1 MFHSLLRQSADIYQ
15 PNPTNNG
22 GIQTINRALLWSFP
36 ARLSSYS
43 KPWLINLTNSKM
55 KHVQVKEYM
64 LFLEQTTAIEKW
76 YKVTIESIDYEV
88 IAVARIGNASSAHHK
103 ECILQLRQ

>member
-1 MFHSLLRQSADIYQ
+1 
-15 PNPTNNG
+15 
-22 GIQTINRALLWSFP
+22 
-36 ARLSSYS
+36 
-43 KPWLINLTNSKM
+43 M

-88 IAVARIGNASSAHHK
+88 IAVASIGNASSAHHK

>member
-15 PNPTNNG
+15 PTPTNNG
-22 GIQTINRALLWSFP
+22 GIQTINRTLLWSFP

-43 KPWLINLTNSKM
+43 KPWLIDLTNSKM
-55 KHVQVKEYM
+55 KHVQVREYM
-64 LFLEQTTAIEKW
+64 LFLDQATPIDKG

-88 IAVARIGNASSAHHK
+88 IAVASIGNVSSAHHK
-103 ECILQLRQ
+103 ECVLQLRQ